1 MKNLSNPS
9 HLGVSPIRAIG
20 SLCALA
26 LITSISPSAQ
36 AASGS
41 WTLNG
46 NGTWGNSGNWF
57 GGDVANGVDA
67 TAYFTADLTSAS
79 SVTLDTSRTVGHLVF
94 ADPGSSFGTSVV
106 GDGTTT
112 LTLQSAVGAP
122 TVYVDASETAT
133 LGSATTAQTIFLAG
147 TQGFEKTGAGRLV
160 IGANINAVANNTLAG
175 NIAVTDGSLNIQG
188 ALNNVTV
195 SLGNGTTLVVG
206 SNGGATSQFKGLNS
220 NAGNGT
226 VAGPT
231 GSSRTLVLVGE
242 GDYSY
247 GGVFAGGATTTSVS
261 VNATL
266 AGGGSQTFT
275 NDANYNATT
284 TSSGA
289 LISTTGSASG
299 TPFGVGNM
307 TLGVG
312 SIGSSELRLTPSVA
326 SGAVSYTGANAV
338 VGTSVTYG
346 NGGHLVLDKGS
357 ASSLTY
363 TLGNA
368 GAAANSVLV
377 RSTSGTSSN
386 ANNNGSLI
394 ITAGSGLA
402 NLGTA
407 NGEKLVINGGVA
419 LTNTIVNT
427 SIIGRNGDAT
437 GSGSFLTY
445 DNTDGFKV
453 ATYSASTNIN
463 GGTAFADTR
472 VFDATTTSN
481 NVLTADSSV
490 YALRVSG
497 TVSGAFALSV
507 GANSANAPAA
517 VILNGGVINTGTLAF
532 GDSASGLI
540 YTSAAGGTIN
550 SVITNITAGN
560 NGRGITFEG
569 PGVLTLGGINTFR
582 GGAFINDTTVS
593 ISNNSNLGLAIGATG
608 PGQVTLKGGTLRTTA
623 SLTLTNRPIT
633 LLAGVTDGGG
643 IFDVQTGTT
652 AFNSGS
658 SGKIINGAGSLTK
671 TGTGTL
677 LLAGT
682 VDNTYSGGTIVKAGT
697 LSVQRSGLLGTG
709 AVSLQG
715 TGAGAANMGT
725 LLVSGSTTLSN
736 AITLSGGEVQRAVN
750 AGEAYTLGTTG
761 AIRSSFAGGVDT
773 GVALLQSQTATAATT
788 ITYGFSKDAP
798 VGVLNDGVRISDV
811 FSLENMESGKMF
823 TLQLS
828 LDDINSGDYL
838 GWYDTSTNTWTNAVL
853 GNSNSGTMGLSGFQG
868 DGAYNAGTDF
878 VLGYWGYDS
887 ASNTV
892 WAVVDHNSEFIVATV
907 PEPGTTLL
915 IGLGLGGVLLAR
927 RRRRASV

>member
-1 MKNLSNPS
+1 
-9 HLGVSPIRAIG
+9 
-20 SLCALA
+20 
-26 LITSISPSAQ
+26 
-36 AASGS
+36 
-41 WTLNG
+41 
-46 NGTWGNSGNWF
+46 
-57 GGDVANGVDA
+57 VDA
-67 TAYFTADLTSAS
+67 
-79 SVTLDTSRTVGHLVF
+79 G
-94 ADPGSSFGTSVV
+94 
-106 GDGTTT
+106 
-112 LTLQSAVGAP
+112 
-122 TVYVDASETAT
+122 EIAT
-133 LGSATTAQTIFLAG
+133 LGSATLAQSIFLAG
-147 TQGFEKTGAGRLV
+147 NQGFEKTGAGRLV
-160 IGANINAVANNTLAG
+160 IGANISAAASNTLSG
-175 NIAVTDGSLNIQG
+175 NIAVTDGILNIQG

-220 NAGNGT
+220 SAGNGT
-226 VAGPT
+226 VSGPT
-231 GSSRTLVLVGE
+231 GSSRTLVLVGD

-247 GGVFAGGATTTSVS
+247 GGVFTGGATTTSVS

-275 NDANYNATT
+275 NDAFYNATT
-284 TSSGA
+284 VSSGA
-289 LISTTGSASG
+289 LISSSTSSSG
-299 TPFGVGNM
+299 TPFGVGNI

-312 SIGSSELRLTPSVA
+312 SAGSSELRIAPAVA

-338 VGTSVTYG
+338 AGTTFTYG

-357 ASSLTY
+357 ASGLTY

-368 GAAANSVLV
+368 SAAANSVLV

-386 ANNNGSLI
+386 SNNNGSLI
-394 ITAGSGLA
+394 ITAASGLA

-407 NGEKLVINGGVA
+407 TGEKLIINGGVP

-445 DNTDGFKV
+445 DNTDGFKA

-472 VFDATTTSN
+472 VYDATTSST

-507 GANSANAPAA
+507 GANSATAPAA
-517 VILNGGVINTGTLAF
+517 VILNGGVINATTLAF
-532 GDSASGLI
+532 GDGAAGLI
-540 YTSAAGGTIN
+540 YTSGAGGTIN
-550 SVITNITAGN
+550 SAITNIAAGN

-569 PGVLTLGGINTFR
+569 PGVLTLGGANTFR

-593 ISNNSNLGLAIGATG
+593 ISNNNNLGLATGATG
-608 PGQVTLKGGTLRTTA
+608 PGQVSLKGGTLRTTA
-623 SLTLTNRPIT
+623 TLTLTNRPIT

-643 IFDVQTGTT
+643 TFEVQTGTT
-652 AFNSGS
+652 TFNSGV
-658 SGKIINGAGSLTK
+658 SGKTITGAGSLTK

-682 VDNTYSGGTIVKAGT
+682 VDNAYTGGTIVKAGT

-709 AVSLQG
+709 TVSVQG
-715 TGAGAANMGT
+715 TGTTAGTMGT

-736 AITLSGGEVQRAVN
+736 AFFLSGGEVQRAVN
-750 AGEAYTLGTTG
+750 AGDAYTLGTTG
-761 AIRSSFAGGVDT
+761 SVRSDIAGGTDT
-773 GVALLQSQTATAATT
+773 GVALLQSQTATATTT
-788 ITYGFSKDAP
+788 ITYGFSDNAP
-798 VGVLNDGVRISDV
+798 LGVLNDSVRISDV
-811 FSLENMESGKMF
+811 FSLDNVESGKMF
-823 TLQLS
+823 TLELS

-838 GWYDTSTNTWTNAVL
+838 GWYDTGTNTWTNAVL
-853 GNSNSGTMGLSGFQG
+853 GNSNAGIVGLSGFQG

-887 ASNTV
+887 VNNTV
-892 WAVVDHNSEFIVATV
+892 WAVVDHNSEFIVASAV
-907 PEPGTTLL
+907 PEPGTAAL
-915 IGLGLGGVLLAR
+915 IGLGLAGALVA
-927 RRRRASV
+927 RRRRASH